1 MKRFYTTAAA
11 TPVDGGWGIVL
22 DGRPV
27 RTPARVPLVVPTAA
41 LGQAVAGEW
50 AAQGEQVLPATM
62 PLTGL
67 SNAAIDRIAPER
79 ESFAAGLAAYAQTD
93 LLAYRAEAPAPLVN
107 RQSETWDPLLAWLAR
122 RYDVAMVTTTA
133 LAHAPQPR
141 VTLERISAAYAAFDP
156 FRLAALA
163 QAVTVT
169 GSAVIGLAVADN
181 ELDAERAFAAG
192 QLDEL
197 WQAEQWGADPLAAAA
212 LNERRA
218 ALGSATRLLDLL
230 V

>member
-1 MKRFYTTAAA
+1 MKRFYTEAAA
-11 TPVDGGWGIVL
+11 QAVDGGWGITL

-27 RTPARVPLVVPTAA
+27 RTPARVPLVVPTAT
-41 LGQAVAGEW
+41 LGEAVAGEW
-50 AAQGEQVLPATM
+50 AAQGEQVRPATM

-93 LLAYRAEAPAPLVN
+93 VLAYRAEAPGPLVS

-122 RYDVAMVTTTA
+122 RYDVALVTTTA
-133 LAHAPQPR
+133 LAHAPQPPAA
-141 VTLERISAAYAAFDP
+141 LARIATAYAAFDA

-169 GSAVIGLAVADN
+169 GSAVIGLAVADGA
-181 ELDAERAFAAG
+181 LDAEAAFTAG

-212 LNERRA
+212 QAERRA
-218 ALGSATRLLDLL
+218 ALVHATRLLALL
-230 V
+230 

>member
-1 MKRFYTTAAA
+1 MKRFYTDAA
-11 TPVDGGWGIVL
+11 TLPVDGGWGITL

-27 RTPARVPLVVPTAA
+27 RTPARVPLVLPTAA
-41 LGQAVAGEW
+41 LGEAVAGEW

-93 LLAYRAEAPAPLVN
+93 LLAYRAEAPAPLVS
-107 RQSETWDPLLAWLAR
+107 RQSEVWEPLLAWLAR
-122 RYDVAMVTTTA
+122 RYDVALVTTTA
-133 LAHAPQPR
+133 LAHAPQPPP
-141 VTLERISAAYAAFDP
+141 TLARIAAAYAAFDP

-163 QAVTVT
+163 QVVTVT
-169 GSAVIGLAVADN
+169 GSAVIGLALADGHIGH
-181 ELDAERAFAAG
+181 EGAFAAG

-197 WQAEQWGADPLAAAA
+197 WQAEQWGADPLATAAQK
-212 LNERRA
+212 ERRA
-218 ALGSATRLLDLL
+218 ALLNATRLLALL
-230 V
+230 